1 MTEPAMNEWID
12 AAVGGNTTDPFAVF
26 GMHQDP
32 DTGAVE
38 VRTMQPGALAVGV
51 RERATGETRVLL
63 KQVHEDGL
71 FAGVVL
77 DAKTPF
83 DYLLEMTDAAGEKRI
98 AEDPYRLG
106 PVLGEIDR
114 HLIGEGN
121 HWEIHQKLGCHLM
134 THEGVAGAH
143 FAVWAP
149 NAKRVSVVG
158 SFNNWDGRRHAMR
171 LHPGCGV
178 WEIFVP
184 DVAQGDIYKYEILH
198 RDGYLLPLKAD
209 PLAFQAQCPPATASV
224 VADTREFTWRDGA
237 WMEKRG
243 ALGRI
248 DKPMSVYEVHLGSW
262 RRDPDQPNRF
272 LTYRELAELLVPY
285 VKRMGF
291 THIELMPINEFPFYG
306 SWGYQPI
313 SLFAPTAR
321 YGSPQDFKEFIEACH
336 AADIGVI
343 LDWVPGHFPSDD
355 HGLAQF
361 DGTHLYEHQDSRQ
374 GFHPEWNTLIYNY
387 GRNEVSNFLINNA
400 LFWCERFHIDGLRVD
415 AVASM
420 LYLDY
425 ARKDG
430 EWIPN
435 EYGDNKNLDA
445 IKFLRNMNERL
456 HERCPGVVTI
466 AEESTS
472 WPGISRPAKRGGLG
486 FDYKWNMGWMHDT
499 LGYMKKDP
507 IHRQYHHNG
516 MTFGLVYAFSENFML
531 PLSHDEVVH
540 MKGSLLGRMPGDTW
554 QQFANLRA
562 YFGFLWTHPG
572 KKLLFM
578 GGEFGQGREWNH
590 DASLDWHLL
599 DIHWHQGVQRLVA
612 DLNKAYQE
620 TPALHELDCEPGGF
634 EWVKVDNKDESVFA
648 FVRKGLR
655 GADPVLVVCNFTPL
669 PRGDWRFGVPKGGF
683 YEEIVNSDLEMYGG
697 SNVNNSPGVAAEE
710 TPWDGFSHSVVLTLP
725 PLSTL
730 IYRLRQD

>member
-1 MTEPAMNEWID
+1 MTEPAID
-12 AAVGGNTTDPFAVF
+12 ELIEAAISGNATDPFAF
-26 GMHQDP
+26 LGMHQHEE
-32 DTGAVE
+32 TGAVE
-38 VRTMQPGALAVGV
+38 VRVMLPGADAVAV
-51 RERATGETRVLL
+51 LDRDSRKQRTTLQRV
-63 KQVHEDGL
+63 HADGF
-71 FAGVVL
+71 FAGVVI
-77 DAKTPF
+77 DAKKPF
-83 DYLLEMTDAAGEKRI
+83 AYLLEITEADGSRRVTEDAFRF
-98 AEDPYRLG
+98 G
-106 PVLGEIDR
+106 PLLGEIDR
-114 HLIGEGN
+114 HLFAEGN
-121 HWEIHQKLGCHLM
+121 HWEIHKKLGCHM
-134 THEGVAGAH
+134 MEVDGVSGAH

-158 SFNNWDGRRHAMR
+158 SFNNWDGRRHPMR
-171 LHPGCGV
+171 LHPGCGM

-184 DVAQGDIYKYEILH
+184 EVALGDIYKFEIMH

-224 VADTREFTWRDGA
+224 VADTTPFTWYDDD
-237 WMEKRG
+237 WMAKRG
-243 ALGRI
+243 ERGRI
-248 DKPMSVYEVHLGSW
+248 DQPISVYEVHLGSW
-262 RRDPDQPNRF
+262 RRDPDQPSRF

-321 YGSPQDFKEFIEACH
+321 YGSLHDFKAFIEACH
-336 AADIGVI
+336 RAEIGVI
-343 LDWVPGHFPSDD
+343 LDWVPGHFPSDS

-387 GRNEVSNFLINNA
+387 GRHEVSNFLINNA

-435 EYGDNKNLDA
+435 EYGDNKNLEA
-445 IKFLRNMNERL
+445 IAFLRNMNEQL
-456 HERCPGVVTI
+456 HERCPGVITI

-472 WPGISRPAKRGGLG
+472 WPAISRPVKRGGLG

-507 IHRQYHHNG
+507 IHRRFHHNG
-516 MTFGLVYAFSENFML
+516 MTFGLVYAFAENFML

-540 MKGSLLGRMPGDTW
+540 MKGSLLARMPGDTW

-562 YFGFLWTHPG
+562 YYGFLWTHPG

-578 GGEFGQGREWNH
+578 GGEFAQGREWNH
-590 DASLDWHLL
+590 DDSLDWHQL
-599 DIHWHQGVQRLVA
+599 DISWHQGIHRLVA
-612 DLNKAYQE
+612 DLNHVYQE
-620 TPALHELDCEPGGF
+620 TPALYQMDCEQDGF
-634 EWVKVDNKDESVFA
+634 QWVKVDNKDESVFA

-655 GADPVLVVCNFTPL
+655 GAPPALVICNFTPL
-669 PRGDWRFGVPKGGF
+669 PRGDWRFGVPQAGY
-683 YEEIVNSDLEMYGG
+683 YEEIINTDLEHYGG
-697 SNVNNSPGVAAEE
+697 SNVNNMPGVTAEA
-710 TPWDGFSHSVVLTLP
+710 TPWDGLSHSVVVTLP

-730 IYRLRQD
+730 IFRLKSE